1 MAKLTA
7 TLLGTA
13 ALLASAAPVASA
25 QTEDADPGTPIYVD
39 QLQLEDVWSNVQVH
53 VNGSDSHISAT
64 GLSAGNSTTSYVGDG
79 AMSVDSTQVNAG
91 ETGSAV
97 HVEAEDISNGDV
109 SLSNTASGN
118 ASYAGNW
125 FGNAD
130 ANINQAQT
138 GDVWATTHTELGPA
152 QNIYS
157 QTSAAA
163 NTAETVSDFG
173 DRVDVEQEQFSDAD
187 VASTGR
193 VYAGSVNDTLVNA
206 SIGAG
211 NASDVAV
218 DSVGEADI
226 NSNQV
231 TTADTEISTTS
242 LTGASEASNAFTST
256 NSAGNTFNVSS
267 RYSDTRVGT
276 PGDELNQDN
285 NAAVLTTTYTEIA
298 TVTETITATATGVGN
313 SAQAS
318 VLGGAVSFSA
328 VQNNTGRLD
337 TFVSLNTANF
347 NGGAGHASSTAF
359 GNSYGAAVQDGALSG
374 AAIQTNAAAIR
385 SSTYVPEGRFGHL
398 SAASTAIGNAA
409 SFDTRNTGGQD

>member
-1 MAKLTA
+1 MAKLA
-7 TLLGTA
+7 STLLGTA
-13 ALLASAAPVASA
+13 ALVAISTPVASA
-25 QTEDADPGTPIYVD
+25 QTGEKDPGTPVYVD

-53 VNGSDSHISAT
+53 VEGSDSHISAS
-64 GLSAGNSTTSYVGDG
+64 GLSAGNSTTTYVGDG

-97 HVEAEDISNGDV
+97 HVEAEDISDGDV

-130 ANINQAQT
+130 ADISQSQT

-173 DRVDVEQEQFSDAD
+173 DRVDVQQEQFSDSN
-187 VASTGR
+187 VASSGR
-193 VYAGSVNDTLVNA
+193 VYAGSVDDTLVNT

-211 NASDVAV
+211 NSSDVAV

-226 NSNQV
+226 QSNQV
-231 TTADTEISTTS
+231 TAPDTFVSTTS
-242 LTGASEASNAFTST
+242 LTGAAEASNIFTAAHG
-256 NSAGNTFNVSS
+256 AGNTLNVTSS
-267 RYSDTRVGT
+267 YSDTRVGT
-276 PGDELNQDN
+276 PGNEVNQDN
-285 NAAVLTTTYTEIA
+285 NAAILTTTYTDITLANQIA
-298 TVTETITATATGVGN
+298 TATATGIGN
-313 SAQAS
+313 SAQALA
-318 VLGGAVSFSA
+318 LGGALSFSA

-337 TFVSLNTANF
+337 TFVSLNTGDF
-347 NGGAGHASSTAF
+347 NGGTGHASSTAF
-359 GNSYGAAVQDGALSG
+359 GNSYGAAVLDGTLSG
-374 AAIQTNAAAIR
+374 SAIHTNSATIR
-385 SSTYVPEGRFGHL
+385 SSTYVPQGRFGHL
-398 SAASTAIGNAA
+398 SASSTAIGNAA
-409 SFDTRNTGGQD
+409 SFDTRNTSSRD